1 MRKYSLS
8 NLSFSFII
16 IAILHS
22 SLLGILLPFMLH
34 EAKTSVFMS
43 LVYSFF
49 IGLGVLFVYFK
60 IFDFEPDKSIFEK
73 IDMVFPKWISKF
85 VQFVFAIVVFLI
97 GLVTFFRLT
106 TFISSQFL
114 VNTPNVIIAGIL
126 IVPIMYALMYDFDVM
141 ARMATVCVFIGMLM
155 VISNCCFLIGNMDF
169 ENLKPILNNDFIH
182 LFRSSFSFSFV
193 YLIPIFSTLA
203 IPKNNIIRN
212 DKTKKYVFVSYVI
225 SFLSASLI
233 IFAILSVLGIH
244 VSTLYTYPSYMTLK
258 VLNVLN
264 FIKNVEHLNAII
276 WLLYMTFSTGFYL
289 LVVKLLFHHTFK
301 LNLKKTNILSLCFIL
316 APFLVVAIFALP
328 YENYMN
334 KYSAIYVLLGVESI
348 LLVISLCVIVFGKI
362 KGLRK
367 KVSYS

>member
-1 MRKYSLS
+1 MRKYSIS
-8 NLSFSFII
+8 NLSFSFIL

-22 SLLGILLPFMLH
+22 SLLGILLPYMLH

-49 IGLGVLFVYFK
+49 IGLGVIFIYFK
-60 IFDFEPDKSIFEK
+60 IFDFEPDKNIFEK
-73 IDMVFPKWISKF
+73 IEMVLPKWLAKVIEF
-85 VQFVFAIVVFLI
+85 IFATVVFLI
-97 GLVTFFRLT
+97 AFVTFYRLT

-114 VNTPNVIIAGIL
+114 VNTPNVIIAGVL
-126 IVPIMYALMYDFDVM
+126 IIPVVYSLMYDFDVM
-141 ARMATVCVFIGMLM
+141 ARMSTVTVFIGFLM
-155 VISNCCFLIGNMDF
+155 VISNCFFLIGNMSFD
-169 ENLKPILNNDFIH
+169 NLKPILNNDFIH
-182 LFRSSFSFSFV
+182 MSKSSLSFAFV
-193 YLIPIFSTLA
+193 FLIPIFSTLA
-203 IPKNNIIRN
+203 IPKNNIIN
-212 DKTKKYVFVSYVI
+212 NGKTKKYIFVSYVVSFI
-225 SFLSASLI
+225 SVCFI
-233 IFAILSVLGIH
+233 VFAILSVLGIH
-244 VSTLYTYPSYMTLK
+244 VATLYTYPSYMTLK

-289 LVVKLLFHHTFK
+289 LVVKLLYHHTFS
-301 LNLKKTNILSLCFIL
+301 LSLKKINILSLCFII

-348 LLVISLCVIVFGKI
+348 LLVISILVIIIGKI
-362 KGLRK
+362 RK

>member
-8 NLSFSFII
+8 NISFSFIL

-49 IGLGVLFVYFK
+49 IGLIVLFIYFK
-60 IFDFEPDKSIFEK
+60 IFEFEPDKNIFEK
-73 IDMVFPKWISKF
+73 MEVVFPKWLAKTL
-85 VQFVFAIVVFLI
+85 QFIFALVVFLI
-97 GLVTFFRLT
+97 ALVTFFRLT

-126 IVPIMYALMYDFDVM
+126 IIPIMYSLMYDFDVM
-141 ARMATVCVFIGMLM
+141 ARMATVCVFIGTLM
-155 VISNCCFLIGNMDF
+155 VISNCFFLIGNMDF
-169 ENLKPILNNDFIH
+169 DNLKPILNNDFVH
-182 LFRSSFSFSFV
+182 MARSSISFSLV

-203 IPKNNIIRN
+203 IPKNNIIDN
-212 DKTKKYVFVSYVI
+212 SKTKKYIFVSYVI
-225 SFLSASLI
+225 SFLAVCFI

-289 LVVKLLFHHTFK
+289 LVVKLLFHQTFS
-301 LNLKKTNILSLCFIL
+301 LNVKKINILSLCFIL
-316 APFLVVAIFALP
+316 APFIVTAIFALP

-348 LLVISLCVIVFGKI
+348 ILVISILVILIGKV
-362 KGLRK
+362 KK
-367 KVSYS
+367 KVSYSN